1 MAKVTR
7 RIQRSRFQSLR
18 QNGSAIA
25 EFGPALFIILSV
37 CMAAGFAAFEASQV
51 FMIKS
56 TLDFAAQT
64 AARRL
69 SLAYAQDPV
78 TAMAF
83 PEKVFDQ
90 IRFNKMVVSSDQF
103 DIPDGTAGWKTT
115 TTPQTVTV
123 EVTFQGGKYGL
134 DKFPNHDPLG
144 LSANFQIKSVGIAR
158 LE

>member
-1 MAKVTR
+1 
-7 RIQRSRFQSLR
+7 
-18 QNGSAIA
+18 
-25 EFGPALFIILSV
+25 
-37 CMAAGFAAFEASQV
+37 
-51 FMIKS
+51 MIKS